1 MNAVTRFKNYC
12 DKFGRVNTA
21 RKILYLFVYKS
32 SIIPHY
38 FRKLRFYFRT
48 KCWVHYIGRGV
59 VLRGIANLIIMGKDI
74 ALYEKVIFEISEEA
88 RLKIGDHFILSYGG
102 LIACHYD
109 IEIGNHVMIGEYT
122 SIRDVSH
129 DYAAEGI
136 SFIFQKDIPE
146 AIKIGNNVWI
156 GRGCIILPG
165 TIIEDGVIIGANS
178 VVKGYLR
185 ANGIYAGAPLKMV
198 RQVYSK
204 V

>member
-1 MNAVTRFKNYC
+1 MNAVTRFRNYWKKYGPTNIFR
-12 DKFGRVNTA
+12 KF
-21 RKILYLFVYKS
+21 LFLVLMKVD
-32 SIIPHY
+32 SIFHF

-48 KCWVHYIGRGV
+48 SCWVNYIMRRV
-59 VLRGIANLIIMGKDI
+59 VLRGIGNTISIGKDAAI
-74 ALYEKVIFEISEEA
+74 YENVVFEISEAA
-88 RLKIGDHFILSYGG
+88 RLRIGDHFILSYGG
-102 LIACHYD
+102 LIACHFD
-109 IEIGNHVMIGEYT
+109 VEIGNHVMIGEYT
-122 SIRDVSH
+122 SIRDTSH
-129 DYAAEGI
+129 DYATEGI

-146 AIKIGNNVWI
+146 AIRIGNNVWI

-165 TIIEDGVIIGANS
+165 TVIEDGVIIGANS